1 MLEYRR
7 AARKNSK
14 HTQQL
19 QRAASMPIGD
29 AARASRAQ
37 FRGFAHLQSLT
48 TAVRRSTSTPS
59 ITSIIPAKPAVPQM
73 TDSEIAERDAAELAQ
88 DHKEVVREWQRYKED
103 GLASEEYATDLI
115 RFWDVSCLLTF
126 IILSYNVLC
135 L

>member
-1 MLEYRR
+1 MLEYRC

-19 QRAASMPIGD
+19 QQAASMPVSN
-29 AARASRAQ
+29 AACASCAQ

-48 TAVRRSTSTPS
+48 MAVCRSTSTLS
-59 ITSIIPAKPAVPQM
+59 IASIIPAEPAVPQM
-73 TDSEIAERDAAELAQ
+73 TDSEIAEHDAVELAQ
-88 DHKEVVREWQRYKED
+88 DHKEVVQEWEQYKED
-103 GLASEEYATDLI
+103 GLASEEYATNLI